1 MNATVPPTPIKAP
14 ASLRILRWTARVW
27 SLVSLGVVVLFAV
40 GEGMNLARFTPGEL
54 VMFLCF
60 PLGVMLG
67 MALAWGR
74 EFLGGVLAV
83 VSLAAFYGVDWWHS
97 HHLPRGLALMVLCAP
112 GFLFLLCGWWERKRV
127 EKTNQPRIY

>member
-67 MALAWGR
+67 MALAWGAGILGR
-74 EFLGGVLAV
+74 SSGGRQPGGFLWGGLV
-83 VSLAAFYGVDWWHS
+83 AFPPSAQGAGVDGSLRPGLFIFTVWLVGAHA
-97 HHLPRGLALMVLCAP
+97 RG
-112 GFLFLLCGWWERKRV
+112 K
-127 EKTNQPRIY
+127 N